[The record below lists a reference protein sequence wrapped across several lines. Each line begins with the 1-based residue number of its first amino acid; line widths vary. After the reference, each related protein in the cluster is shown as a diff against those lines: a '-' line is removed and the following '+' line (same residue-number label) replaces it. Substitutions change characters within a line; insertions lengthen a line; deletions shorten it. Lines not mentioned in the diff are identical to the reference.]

1 MERVQKV
8 IAQAGV
14 TSRRKAEKLI
24 VEGRVK
30 VNGEVITELG
40 VKVSPKDRVEVDDVP
55 IEKEAPVYYVL
66 NKPTGVLSTVEDDRG
81 RKTVI
86 DLMPHVPERI
96 FPVGRLDYDT
106 SGVLLLTNDGDFSYK
121 LTHPKYEVK
130 KVYVARVEGNP
141 ERYKLRKLERG
152 IELEDGKTAPAK
164 VRKIR
169 FNKKSG
175 DAIIEITIHEGRNR
189 QVRRMFDAIGHPVV
203 KLTREQFGIIHVHGL
218 NAGESRALSPH
229 EGKQLRV
236 LAETGNLN

>member
-152 IELEDGKTAPAK
+152 IELEDGKTAK
-164 VRKIR
+164 RIKQ
-169 FNKKSG
+169 F
-175 DAIIEITIHEGRNR
+175 
-189 QVRRMFDAIGHPVV
+189 V
-203 KLTREQFGIIHVHGL
+203 KLRFMKGVTVKYVACLMRSVIRL
-218 NAGESRALSPH
+218 
-229 EGKQLRV
+229 
-236 LAETGNLN
+236 